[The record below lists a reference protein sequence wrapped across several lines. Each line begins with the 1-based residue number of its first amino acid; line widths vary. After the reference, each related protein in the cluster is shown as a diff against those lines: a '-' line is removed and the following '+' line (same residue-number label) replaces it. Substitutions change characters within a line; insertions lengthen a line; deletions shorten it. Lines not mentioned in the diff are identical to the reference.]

1 MSLDDGQTWQDIER
15 TQAGQLYQANSVDCG
30 YHVDDWVPV
39 DGEYICEEY
48 EDIVKWVKIDE
59 YYCEPVDL

>member
-15 TQAGQLYQANSVDCG
+15 TQAGQLYQANSADCG
-30 YHVDDWVPV
+30 YYVDEWKPV

-48 EDIVKWVKIDE
+48 EDIVEWVKIDE